1 MDAPLILQ
9 NISKTFRADRGGTV
23 AALEGVTLTVPHSR
37 ITVLL
42 GPSGCG
48 KSTLLQ
54 LIAGFEAPDGG
65 AILQD
70 GRPFLPKNAG
80 MVFQSPA
87 LFPWLTVEQNVAF
100 GLKRAKVP
108 AGKRKELTEAMLAR
122 VGLSGFRQV
131 YPHELSGGMQQ
142 RAAIA
147 RCLVLSPRLLL
158 MDEPF
163 AALDA
168 QLREQMQD
176 LLLELW
182 KQLGQTVLFV
192 THDVEEALR
201 IAHQVVVFSPRPGR
215 VEQVLDLPG
224 TPGQR
229 DLAAPALA
237 RCRSAI
243 RACLYAPAH

>member
-1 MDAPLILQ
+1 MDAPLVLSGL
-9 NISKTFRADRGGTV
+9 SKQFSADRGGTV
-23 AALEGVTLTVPHSR
+23 AALEGVDLTVPHGC

-70 GRPFLPKNAG
+70 GKPFLPKNAG

-100 GLKRAKVP
+100 GLKRARVP
-108 AGKRKELTEAMLAR
+108 AEKRKEQVAAMLER
-122 VGLSGFRQV
+122 VGLSGFEQV

-147 RCLVLSPRLLL
+147 RSLVLSPRLLL

-201 IAHQVVVFSPRPGR
+201 IAHQVVVFTPRPGR
-215 VEQVLDLPG
+215 VERVLEVPG
-224 TPGQR
+224 APGQR
-229 DLAAPALA
+229 DMAGPALA
-237 RCRSAI
+237 GCRNAV
-243 RACLYAPAH
+243 RACLHASP